1 MQVATGHGLFF
12 GSEGSNLRLFQGLDP
27 HLLHIRFKGLDKDS
41 D

>member
-1 MQVATGHGLFF
+1 MAFFWLRGL
-12 GSEGSNLRLFQGLDP
+12 ELAPFQGLDP